1 MINNLLEVGYSSN
14 STTPFVTRGR
24 ISPFVETRTAR
35 LSLNL
40 TSSIHRDCDFYHPN
54 CSKISNEFWGLVL
67 AIWFPI
73 DRLAFLYCNEAWVT
87 RHHITQPIRC
97 LQLSWFQV
105 QFEATGFWYPKS
117 LFVSLLLGPWTQLII
132 NWVMLWTV
140 GYDTFTPNFGKQISL
155 EYSSKHVWFNRSHKL
170 LCVELHESFASKRQ
184 NMCICVRVG
193 RG

>member
-1 MINNLLEVGYSSN
+1 MINNLLKVGYSSN
-14 STTPFVTRGR
+14 STSPFVTRGR

-87 RHHITQPIRC
+87 RHNITQPIRC

-140 GYDTFTPNFGKQISL
+140 GYDTFTPILESRFLLNILRSMYGSTGPTNF
-155 EYSSKHVWFNRSHKL
+155 YVSSFMNHSPRNGR
-170 LCVELHESFASKRQ
+170 
-184 NMCICVRVG
+184 ICAYV
-193 RG
+193 